1 MLEKNPHISLPIER
15 LVPRVLGIT
24 PEELSSWPDDA
35 RELAVSLAAECF
47 LVRYNPFVNPEEVR
61 QSVDARL
68 SAARPTAWGDYPGT
82 LRSAVD
88 RFWRQYDE
96 DMRFKERVLLRLS
109 EFLPDECLT
118 QHTGSLVE
126 CSTDATDLR
135 MELPMLVLSPLS
147 TAHIQGIVRLA
158 GEMGFYVVPRGG
170 GSGLTG
176 GAIPARRR
184 SVILSMSRMKAIT
197 SVDAEKKLLCAQTGV
212 ITLTAI
218 AAAARKNLLLTVDP
232 ASKAA
237 SSLGGNIA
245 ENAGGPFC
253 FEYGTTLDN
262 IHSYTMVLPDARVIE
277 VRRRDHPRHK
287 ILPEE
292 TAVFDIYDRDGT
304 LTETISLA
312 GGEIRG
318 PGLGKDVSN
327 KYLGGL

>member
-1 MLEKNPHISLPIER
+1 
-15 LVPRVLGIT
+15 
-24 PEELSSWPDDA
+24 
-35 RELAVSLAAECF
+35 
-47 LVRYNPFVNPEEVR
+47 
-61 QSVDARL
+61 
-68 SAARPTAWGDYPGT
+68 
-82 LRSAVD
+82 
-88 RFWRQYDE
+88 
-96 DMRFKERVLLRLS
+96 
-109 EFLPDECLT
+109 
-118 QHTGSLVE
+118 
-126 CSTDATDLR
+126 
-135 MELPMLVLSPLS
+135 
-147 TAHIQGIVRLA
+147 
-158 GEMGFYVVPRGG
+158 
-170 GSGLTG
+170 
-176 GAIPARRR
+176 
-184 SVILSMSRMKAIT
+184 MKAII

-218 AAAARKNLLLTVDP
+218 AAAAKKNLLLTVDP

-237 SSLGGNIA
+237 SALGGNIA

-327 KYLGGL
+327 KYLGGLPGVQKEGVDGIVTEACFVLHDRLPHSRVLCLEFFGRSMRSAVLVIRDVVGLRDRIRQEGDAVKISALEEFGSKYVRAINYAKKSATYEGEPISVLLLQLDSADEAALDAAVAHIVDIATPYENVDIFVAENDKQAEVFWEDRHKLSAISSAPADSRSTRTWSSPWGSFRNFPTSSRS